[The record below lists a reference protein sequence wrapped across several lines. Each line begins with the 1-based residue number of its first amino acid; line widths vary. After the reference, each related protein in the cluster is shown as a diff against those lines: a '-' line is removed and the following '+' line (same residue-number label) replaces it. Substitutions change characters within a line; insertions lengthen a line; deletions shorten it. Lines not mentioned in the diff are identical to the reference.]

1 MKNFDRPALMQYKQ
15 VVTYSA
21 VESWTVQEGL
31 FSLLIITD
39 LMEWEVG
46 HVL

>member
-1 MKNFDRPALMQYKQ
+1 MKNFDRPALLQYKQ
-15 VVTYSA
+15 VVTYFPA
-21 VESWTVQEGL
+21 ESWTVQEGL
-31 FSLLIITD
+31 LSLLIITD